1 MAECYLTKQLTL
13 RLNMQQITSVENIIW
28 YVISTIWLI
37 KHFIVQFT
45 CGSCCLTPQEGFT
58 LLISRSIRVTLLG
71 GSSSVSFCNG
81 HDGSPTPHQK
91 LTKRTVITR
100 GCTMKRSPV
109 GHIKSFNY
117 VVFIDMDI
125 SVHRLPVPGL
135 WIPGYNIILKN
146 KTSIPLQLLQINFIK
161 W

>member
-1 MAECYLTKQLTL
+1 
-13 RLNMQQITSVENIIW
+13 
-28 YVISTIWLI
+28 
-37 KHFIVQFT
+37 
-45 CGSCCLTPQEGFT
+45 
-58 LLISRSIRVTLLG
+58 
-71 GSSSVSFCNG
+71 
-81 HDGSPTPHQK
+81 
-91 LTKRTVITR
+91 
-100 GCTMKRSPV
+100 MKRSPV

-161 W
+161 